1 MINIY
6 PYKTAISSAKSSIV
20 ISSPKLFISERN
32 VLVELLTES
41 LHKGIEILIITTT
54 KNEHTEQLQA
64 KGLYVKVIPNLSL
77 CTTIIDKTI
86 VWYGA
91 INTLGY
97 VSEEDNV
104 IKVTDNNLANELT
117 NTLFQSIST

>member
-1 MINIY
+1 
-6 PYKTAISSAKSSIV
+6 
-20 ISSPKLFISERN
+20 
-32 VLVELLTES
+32 
-41 LHKGIEILIITTT
+41 
-54 KNEHTEQLQA
+54 
-64 KGLYVKVIPNLSL
+64 
-77 CTTIIDKTI
+77 

-117 NTLFQSIST
+117 NTLLQSISTQTTKKI